1 MDALATT
8 YELLTCTAARRT
20 SLVCLMSEQ
29 SWHIFTL
36 LAVTRNRIR
45 KLNLKV
51 KRREAQPML
60 PKPEAATR

>member
-45 KLNLKV
+45 KLNLK
-51 KRREAQPML
+51 RREAQPML